1 MITAKEAKARR
12 KSLPSSVLTAL
23 DELDLAVQIASQTK
37 TRVDYRVHKL
47 SEADRTILRDK
58 LISLGYDVFIVE
70 EKFEVLWA

>member
-12 KSLPSSVLTAL
+12 KRLPVAVLTAL

-37 TRVDYRVHKL
+37 TRVDYRVEKL
-47 SEADRTILRDK
+47 TEAERTILRDK

-70 EKFEVLWA
+70 EKFEVLWT